1 MVEKNE
7 GDDMKKKVAVI
18 GGGIAG
24 LTAGHLL
31 NEKCDVTLFEKQDR
45 LGGNM
50 YTLKTHDGH
59 AFDISVFFFNKHTY
73 KNFFKL
79 LDRIGLKVNTWPLAG
94 ANMTFQNLDTKETV
108 YVNMDPAEL
117 PTLKRLNMKAPSMLA
132 RVFMSII
139 RAKRLRAAG
148 AFEGK
153 TMEEALE
160 LLPLLR
166 GDARKLLLFPLCLM
180 ASMHFHELMKAPAG
194 HFMGKL
200 DTHFGGVRRAT
211 GWRLINLR
219 TDDYIE
225 ALSRPLGDRI
235 VLNSKIKSV
244 ARTGGQVF
252 LKMEDGSESV
262 FDAVVF
268 ACYADQALKLLGEPT
283 EDERRILGAW
293 KYNDGLV
300 VVHKDHS
307 LFPEPEL
314 LSMYEYLY
322 TDRGEDKI
330 ETSIN
335 ASYGYE
341 KGVAVD
347 CGYLGTQY
355 PNFPIKEELIEFQ
368 KVFRTPIYTKES
380 MPVMKEL
387 PRLNGV
393 MNSYYCGSHFG
404 YGLHEDAV
412 TSAIE
417 AVKMLGA
424 EW

>member
-1 MVEKNE
+1 
-7 GDDMKKKVAVI
+7 MKKKVAII

-24 LTAGHLL
+24 LTAGYLL
-31 NEKCDVTLFEKQDR
+31 NDFCEVTLFEKEDR

-59 AFDISVFFFNKHTY
+59 VFDISIFFFNKHTY
-73 KNFFKL
+73 INFFKL
-79 LDRIGLKVNTWPLAG
+79 LDRLGLKVNTWPLAG
-94 ANMTFQNLDTKETV
+94 ASMTFQNLDTKETV

-117 PTLKRLNMKAPSMLA
+117 PTLKRLNIKAPPMVA

-139 RAKRLRAAG
+139 RAKRLLAEG

-153 TMEEALE
+153 TMEEALDM
-160 LLPLLR
+160 LPLLK
-166 GDARKLLLFPLCLM
+166 GYARKLLVFPLCLM
-180 ASMHFHELMKAPAG
+180 ASMHYRELMKAPAG

-200 DTHFGGVRRAT
+200 DTHFGGVRKAT
-211 GWRLINLR
+211 GWRLINYR
-219 TDDYIE
+219 TDDYIK
-225 ALSRPLGDRI
+225 ALSGPLGDRI
-235 VLNSKIKSV
+235 VLNSRIRSV
-244 ARTGGQVF
+244 ARTGREVT

-262 FDAVVF
+262 FDAVIF
-268 ACYADQALKLLGEPT
+268 ACYADQALKLLEAPS
-283 EDERRILGAW
+283 DHERRILGAW

-300 VVHKDHS
+300 VVHRDHT

-322 TDRGEDKI
+322 TDRGDDEI

-341 KGVAVD
+341 KGVAD
-347 CGYLGTQY
+347 HCGYLGTQY
-355 PNFPIKEELIEFQ
+355 PNFPIKEDLIEFQ
-368 KVFRTPIYTKES
+368 KVFRTPIYTSES
-380 MPVMKEL
+380 TAVMKEL
-387 PRLNGV
+387 PGLNGV

-404 YGLHEDAV
+404 YGLQEDAV

-417 AVKMLGA
+417 AAKMLGA